1 MPRPHR
7 PSLLAPKSSTRRS
20 PSRCSWRAVFHNTV
34 YFFDQVARLPRI
46 VNIEDIAMAD
56 AKDVRGR
63 GWVIKTPAP

>member
-1 MPRPHR
+1 
-7 PSLLAPKSSTRRS
+7 
-20 PSRCSWRAVFHNTV
+20 
-34 YFFDQVARLPRI
+34 VARLPRI